1 MKTIVHAR
9 YGSPDVL
16 AFKEV
21 EMPHVGDG
29 DVLVKVQAT
38 AVNAYDWHILR
49 ADPFLARLSV
59 GLFKPKKTMLG
70 VDIAGRVEAVGK
82 NVQQFRP
89 GDDVFGDLSACGG
102 GGYAEY
108 VAVPETELALKP
120 TNLSYVEAAAVPMAA
135 VTALQGLRDLGKVRP
150 GKKVL
155 INGAS
160 GGVGTFAVQIARVLG
175 AEITAVCSS
184 SKMEMVRALGA
195 DQVIDYGRE
204 DFTQHKQRYD
214 LILAVNGYL
223 PIAVYKQLL
232 APQGVYIMAG
242 GFNAQIFQAILLG
255 PWLSLTGGKKLM
267 NLSAKPKQTD
277 LIFVKELLESGKI
290 HPVMDR
296 CYPFNEV
303 QEAIRYLEKG
313 HAKGKVVV
321 TM

>member
-1 MKTIVHAR
+1 MKKVVHTR
-9 YGSPDVL
+9 YGSPEVL
-16 AFKEV
+16 EFKEV
-21 EMPHVGDG
+21 EMPGIGDG
-29 DVLVKVQAT
+29 DVLVKVRAT

-70 VDIAGRVEAVGK
+70 VDIAGEVEAVGK

-89 GDDVFGDLSACGG
+89 GDEVFADLSACGG
-102 GGYAEY
+102 GGFAEY
-108 VAVPETELALKP
+108 VSVPETELALKP
-120 TNLSYVEAAAVPMAA
+120 TNLSFVEAAAVPMAA
-135 VTALQGLRDLGKVRP
+135 VTALQGLRDLGKVQP

-160 GGVGTFAVQIARVLG
+160 GGVGTFAVQLARVLG

-184 SKMEMVRALGA
+184 SKMEMVRSLGA
-195 DQVIDYGRE
+195 DHVIDYGRE
-204 DFTQHKQRYD
+204 DFTQHRQRYD
-214 LILAVNGYL
+214 MILAVNGYL
-223 PIAVYKQLL
+223 PIALYKQLL
-232 APQGVYIMAG
+232 APQGIYIMAG
-242 GFNAQIFQAILLG
+242 GSNTQIFQAMLFG
-255 PWLSLTGGKKLM
+255 PWLSLTGGKKLTI
-267 NLSAKPKQTD
+267 LSARPKQTD
-277 LIFVKELLESGKI
+277 LVFVKTLLENGKI
-290 HPVMDR
+290 YPVMDR